1 MLANSRVSA
10 VLPVVD
16 LGRARK
22 FYEEKLGL
30 QASDAPGGVM
40 FKCGQDSQ
48 LVLYQPNTPSKADHT
63 AAGWEVDNVEEMV
76 KVLREKGVVFE
87 QYDMTDERGI
97 ATMAG
102 VKGAWF
108 KDSEGNI
115 LSTRATRGKFLA
127 NGSVHLAIFDRQP
140 RPQRQ

>member
-48 LVLYQPNTPSKADHT
+48 LVLYQPNTPSKADT
-63 AAGWEVDNVEEMV
+63 PQPDGRLTTLKRWL
-76 KVLREKGVVFE
+76 KCYEKRAWCLNN
-87 QYDMTDERGI
+87 MT
-97 ATMAG
+97 
-102 VKGAWF
+102 
-108 KDSEGNI
+108 
-115 LSTRATRGKFLA
+115 
-127 NGSVHLAIFDRQP
+127 
-140 RPQRQ
+140 

>member
-1 MLANSRVSA
+1 MDAENGDVTLQAQTA
-10 VLPVVD
+10 VAIREQLRPEGFNVRGQLRAFSHHSPEYYTTNCIRLKTGDCAPPSTMRHPAMKYMPGLNVGLVVD
-16 LGRARK
+16 K
-22 FYEEKLGL
+22 
-30 QASDAPGGVM
+30 AP
-40 FKCGQDSQ
+40 
-48 LVLYQPNTPSKADHT
+48 
-63 AAGWEVDNVEEMV
+63 AGWEVDNVEEVV

-115 LSTRATRGKFLA
+115 LSVVQFE
-127 NGSVHLAIFDRQP
+127 
-140 RPQRQ
+140 

>member
-48 LVLYQPNTPSKADHT
+48 TGSLSAKHAL
-63 AAGWEVDNVEEMV
+63 
-76 KVLREKGVVFE
+76 
-87 QYDMTDERGI
+87 
-97 ATMAG
+97 
-102 VKGAWF
+102 
-108 KDSEGNI
+108 EG
-115 LSTRATRGKFLA
+115 
-127 NGSVHLAIFDRQP
+127 
-140 RPQRQ
+140 

>member
-40 FKCGQDSQ
+40 FKCGQDIQ
-48 LVLYQPNTPSKADHT
+48 GL
-63 AAGWEVDNVEEMV
+63 
-76 KVLREKGVVFE
+76 
-87 QYDMTDERGI
+87 
-97 ATMAG
+97 
-102 VKGAWF
+102 
-108 KDSEGNI
+108 
-115 LSTRATRGKFLA
+115 
-127 NGSVHLAIFDRQP
+127 
-140 RPQRQ
+140 

>member
-10 VLPVVD
+10 ILPVVD

-63 AAGWEVDNVEEMV
+63 AAGWEVDNVEEVV
-76 KVLREKGVVFE
+76 KVLREKGVAFE

-97 ATMAG
+97 ATMG
-102 VKGAWF
+102 GGKGAWF

-115 LSTRATRGKFLA
+115 LSVVQFKKLVPFSQRAFT
-127 NGSVHLAIFDRQP
+127 
-140 RPQRQ
+140 